1 MSQDCWR
8 PDNDIV
14 LLPDQTGVV
23 AAPPAENGVEAV
35 RVLEVASVAGPRQ
48 LAGEGLEDVD
58 QLPGGT
64 LVEHLALLHLVR
76 EKVR

>member
-1 MSQDCWR
+1 MSQDYWR
-8 PDNDIV
+8 PDNDVV

-23 AAPPAENGVEAV
+23 AAPPAEDGVEAV
-35 RVLEVASVAGPRQ
+35 CVLEVASVAGPSQ
-48 LAGEGLEDVD
+48 LAGERLEDVD

-64 LVEHLALLHLVR
+64 LVEHLALLHLET